1 MRTAIGLLAV
11 LAASIHCS
19 DLQATEGATFAGPT
33 GGSDIRSGLLP
44 PPGTYIGAVFASS
57 GSINFLNSEG
67 DRTSGLEN
75 AWQSRQYIDA
85 FVFFVLPGSIAGGSV
100 GFGAIAPAAQACG
113 QLYAGDDRH
122 CDEGFGDPY
131 VEIDWSRS
139 FGTLRPSKYSDAF
152 PILEG
157 LSVLVGFGAV
167 LPLGQ
172 YDASYAAR
180 TGLSIGNNIFDLAP
194 SMAIT
199 YTTPPI
205 IAEGTEISA
214 KLYSNNYLE
223 NPATR
228 YQTGSLLELDFAVT
242 EHIGPFQ
249 IGPAG
254 SYFIQCQPDESAG
267 SIAPPDG
274 RRTEELWLGGVANYD
289 MPSTSSSL
297 KVKALVSDFAV
308 NAVSIWG
315 VVGVW
320 DKKF

>member
-1 MRTAIGLLAV
+1 MRMATSLLV
-11 LAASIHCS
+11 MTAASLHCS

-44 PPGTYIGAVFASS
+44 PAGTYVGAVLASA
-57 GSINFLNSEG
+57 GSIDFLNGQG
-67 DRTSGLEN
+67 DRTASLEH
-75 AWQSRQYIDA
+75 ARQSRQYVDP

-100 GFGAIAPAAQACG
+100 GFGAIAPASQSCG
-113 QLYAGDDRH
+113 QLFAGDDRH
-122 CDEGFGDPY
+122 CVEGFGDPY
-131 VEIDWSRS
+131 LEIDWSRS
-139 FGTLRPSKYSDAF
+139 FGTLRSSNYSNAF

-157 LSVLVGFGAV
+157 LSILVGFGAV

-172 YDASYAAR
+172 YNASYAAR
-180 TGLSIGNNIFDLAP
+180 TGLSIGNNILDLAP
-194 SMAIT
+194 SVAIT

-214 KLYSNNYLE
+214 KLYWNNYLE
-223 NPATR
+223 NPSTR
-228 YQTGSLLELDFAVT
+228 YQTGSLLDLDFAVT

-254 SYFIQCQPDESAG
+254 SYFNQLQPDEVAG
-267 SIAPPDG
+267 SIVPPDG
-274 RRTEELWLGGVANYD
+274 HRTEELWLGAVANYD

-297 KVKALVSDFAV
+297 KLKGQISDFAT
-308 NAVSIWG
+308 NTVSIWG